1 MNLAEGIPTLQTEQR
16 VKTPEETQVEQAIA
30 KTLGT
35 DSAKAGGPLT
45 SRRETGTIKA
55 QTLQEGR
62 KMDNRQPS
70 GQKQELM
77 AQEKWIMVEFNGT
90 GRRFLYCIPG

>member
-1 MNLAEGIPTLQTEQR
+1 
-16 VKTPEETQVEQAIA
+16 
-30 KTLGT
+30 
-35 DSAKAGGPLT
+35 
-45 SRRETGTIKA
+45 
-55 QTLQEGR
+55 
-62 KMDNRQPS
+62 MDNRQPS